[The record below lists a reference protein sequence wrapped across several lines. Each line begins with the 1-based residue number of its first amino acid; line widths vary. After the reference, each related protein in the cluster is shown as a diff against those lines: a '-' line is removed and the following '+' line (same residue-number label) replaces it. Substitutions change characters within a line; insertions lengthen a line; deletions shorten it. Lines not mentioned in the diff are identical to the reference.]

1 MSSALAAAKK
11 RRAFGEPTNNIVTPK
26 QPSPPPTPRAQNTQ
40 SDKPMTI
47 NQAFKNMS
55 DRINVLEEHATENTG
70 VPEELV
76 EEYERRFEMIL
87 NEIVNIKDTLIK
99 LQTFSMEVN
108 KSLHDQRIKL
118 LSGIDTPPNITEL
131 DNIEQIFDNSSNI
144 ITQLSEQI
152 QDVKSEQDEQ
162 ESINGDDGDD
172 GDDDD
177 DNNTAEYLEEN

>member
-26 QPSPPPTPRAQNTQ
+26 QPSPPPTPRAQTTQ
-40 SDKPMTI
+40 SDNPMTI

-55 DRINVLEEHATENTG
+55 DRMNVLEERATENTG

-118 LSGIDTPPNITEL
+118 LSGIDTPPTITEL

-162 ESINGDDGDD
+162 ESIN
-172 GDDDD
+172 DDD
-177 DNNTAEYLEEN
+177 DNNNNTEDFLEEN

>member
-11 RRAFGEPTNNIVTPK
+11 RRAFGEPTNNIVTSK
-26 QPSPPPTPRAQNTQ
+26 QPSPPPTPRTQTTQ

-118 LSGIDTPPNITEL
+118 LSGIDTPPNITEI

-152 QDVKSEQDEQ
+152 QDVEQ
-162 ESINGDDGDD
+162 EYDVQENINDY
-172 GDDDD
+172 DDD
-177 DNNTAEYLEEN
+177 DNDNNTEEYLEEN